1 MTSNRAMLTMGDD
14 HEGAATGLQLADGRG
29 LGSVS
34 LVQENMEVGRLL
46 G

>member
-1 MTSNRAMLTMGDD
+1 MSTMGDD
-14 HEGAATGLQLADGRG
+14 HEEEEAATGLQLADGRG

-34 LVQENMEVGRLL
+34 LVQQNMEAGRLL